1 MRRLIRYGVIVAA
14 GVIAAGCTAG
24 SQSTSSS
31 GSGNG
36 NGGGGG
42 KATGNSTLTISNESG
57 QLWSCGFNPLNPSD
71 TGLSVGFIYEPLVYV
86 NPLQQGKTTPML
98 ASSYQWS
105 NGNKTLGAD
114 VGSGGGEARA
124 GSAVPVTATPP
135 RSGLGVRARARTSG
149 CRKVT
154 TSGTRKLRP
163 CVSSPGILSQ
173 TDS

>member
-24 SQSTSSS
+24 SQSSSSS

-36 NGGGGG
+36 NGGG
-42 KATGNSTLTISNESG
+42 KTTASSLTISNESG

-98 ASSYQWS
+98 ASSYKWS
-105 NGNKTLGAD
+105 DGQPMTANDVAYTFNLTKKNSALDLTGAWSVLSSVTASGNK
-114 VGSGGGEARA
+114 
-124 GSAVPVTATPP
+124 VTMNFT
-135 RSGLGVRARARTSG
+135 
-149 CRKVT
+149 
-154 TSGTRKLRP
+154 
-163 CVSSPGILSQ
+163 
-173 TDS
+173 